1 MVDLRVEQITV
12 WDRLHAD
19 CEISISS
26 NQYSKS
32 KTTQVKKSYRSS
44 LKKKINLFFFP
55 IHQTTSKIIF
65 GSMSLRLLKS
75 VWFLGLYV
83 IPIAPTISCPPL
95 FSLKMRKANKPEP
108 SITEFSSPV
117 LQVSP

>member
-44 LKKKINLFFFP
+44 LKKKSIFFFSP
-55 IHQTTSKIIF
+55 SIKLLARLYLGQCHS
-65 GSMSLRLLKS
+65 GSSNQYGFLDFMSYLLLLPS
-75 VWFLGLYV
+75 HAL
-83 IPIAPTISCPPL
+83 P
-95 FSLKMRKANKPEP
+95 FSL
-108 SITEFSSPV
+108 
-117 LQVSP
+117 